1 MRRVPDR
8 HSGTFERRAN
18 SVAHLGLIG
27 SARNEVHG
35 RPRTTN
41 ELYLMDAVI
50 EPERLVQISLGQENP
65 RIRMNAAPG
74 SLRTRTLKGF
84 HNTVLCSPFRA
95 KRIAAEKPGALPQA
109 DLLRP
114 VGPNRSVS
122 VGFQE
127 FVGLCG
133 LPHFPM
139 TSASPSHPRFLT
151 RALHFRAEP
160 KLTLLHAW
168 RAGEC
173 VVQLSVVISKLR
185 Y

>member
-1 MRRVPDR
+1 MGAGPQVHATPPPNHVSKPVVL
-8 HSGTFERRAN
+8 HSIT
-18 SVAHLGLIG
+18 G
-27 SARNEVHG
+27 SARNEVRG
-35 RPRTTN
+35 RARATN

-65 RIRMNAAPG
+65 RMRMNAAPG
-74 SLRTRTLKGF
+74 SRTVRTRTLKGF

-109 DLLRP
+109 DLLWP

-151 RALHFRAEP
+151 HALHFP
-160 KLTLLHAW
+160 QNLTPNAT
-168 RAGEC
+168 
-173 VVQLSVVISKLR
+173 S
-185 Y
+185 

>member
-1 MRRVPDR
+1 
-8 HSGTFERRAN
+8 
-18 SVAHLGLIG
+18 
-27 SARNEVHG
+27 
-35 RPRTTN
+35 
-41 ELYLMDAVI
+41 MDAVI
-50 EPERLVQISLGQENP
+50 EPERLAQISLGQENP
-65 RIRMNAAPG
+65 RMRMNAAPG
-74 SLRTRTLKGF
+74 SRTIRTRTLKGF

-109 DLLRP
+109 DLLWP

-151 RALHFRAEP
+151 RALHFAQNR
-160 KLTLLHAW
+160 LFWGVAW
-168 RAGEC
+168 
-173 VVQLSVVISKLR
+173 
-185 Y
+185 